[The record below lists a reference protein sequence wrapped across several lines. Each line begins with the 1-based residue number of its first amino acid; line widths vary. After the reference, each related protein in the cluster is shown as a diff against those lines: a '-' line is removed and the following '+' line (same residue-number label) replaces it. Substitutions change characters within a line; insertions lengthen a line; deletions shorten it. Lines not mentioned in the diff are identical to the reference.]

1 MPADWFYTREVSTGV
16 WLVSEPSQVNSFLV
30 AGDESAVAVDTG
42 LGIAPIRPVHERL
55 TRLRIDVVNTHYH
68 ADHVGGNHE
77 YESIAIHEYGAEMIG
92 NEVPRQLL
100 DEYMSYAQRMI
111 AAGRALKEIDRE
123 YFHLL
128 NAESE
133 PKPLPDGFDPRAWT
147 IVPSR
152 ATRLLADGDRLDLG
166 GRVLTV
172 LHTPGHSPD
181 SLCLLDE
188 RDGVFFAGDMLATG
202 PIYAHFPDSD
212 VAAFAASARRLA
224 ELADEV
230 SLVLVGHFGRVAV
243 EASILAELADG
254 FARLL
259 ERDVELEPFYD
270 LHLNPVRI
278 ARFDRFSV
286 TVPWDWHVT

>member
-1 MPADWFYTREVSTGV
+1 MSADWFYTREVSNDV
-16 WLVSEPSQVNSFLV
+16 WLVAEPSQVNSFLV
-30 AGDESAVAVDTG
+30 AGDERAVAVDTG
-42 LGIAPIRPVHERL
+42 LGIAAIRPVHERL
-55 TRLRIDVVNTHYH
+55 TRLPIDVVNTHYH

-77 YESIAIHEYGAEMIG
+77 YESIAIHEYGAGMIV

-111 AAGRALKEIDRE
+111 AAGRALREIDRE

-133 PKPLPDGFDPRAWT
+133 PKPFPEGFDPRAWT

-166 GRVLTV
+166 GRTLTV

-181 SLCLLDE
+181 SVCLLDD
-188 RDGVFFAGDMLATG
+188 RTGVLLAGDMLATG

-212 VAAFAASARRLA
+212 VVAFAASARRLA
-224 ELADEV
+224 DLADDV
-230 SLVLVGHFGRVAV
+230 SHVLVGHFGRVAV

-254 FARLL
+254 FALLL
-259 ERDVELEPFYD
+259 ENGVRLEPFYD
-270 LHLNPVRI
+270 LHLNPVLI
-278 ARFDRFSV
+278 ARFDRFAV
-286 TVPWDWHVT
+286 TVPSDWSPA